1 MWDIRDYRQIQ
12 IKERGSMEMF
22 CFGIFAGMI
31 LAVIFIAGGA
41 VYARNT
47 ERTNDVDSDCRVY
60 VPSRDRDRSGN
71 QRDNKRMVEQ
81 ALTVLEYF
89 RVGACRYELEAIDW
103 LEDKLNTDKE
113 EAEYPLGRNDYQE

>member
-1 MWDIRDYRQIQ
+1 
-12 IKERGSMEMF
+12 MEMF
-22 CFGIFAGMI
+22 CFGLLGGMI

-41 VYARNT
+41 VYAKGNT
-47 ERTNDVDSDCRVY
+47 ERANDVDSDCRVY

-71 QRDNKRMVEQ
+71 QRDDKRMVEQ

-103 LEDKLNTDKE
+103 LEDKLNADK
-113 EAEYPLGRNDYQE
+113 AEYPLGRNDYQE